1 MRFSTFL
8 AWLVFLAMALF
19 AGSGCAPYVPGD
31 GRLVL
36 VRVDDG
42 LAARVVSGLPAGSSK
57 PEPFFLGDAAAWGAR
72 YWDQVGAR
80 LRTYGDLTSDE
91 WDERPAAT
99 IDVRCADSVESL
111 FQGEVFGS
119 YSEVDGVIRVDCG
132 GALFDRRNAYR
143 EDQLASAFAHE
154 FGHALGLGHVSDR
167 DSVMS
172 STSAARGNLSSRDV
186 AEFCASA
193 EHTPEVCP

>member
-1 MRFSTFL
+1 MSRFVAWVIFL
-8 AWLVFLAMALF
+8 LMVVF
-19 AGSGCAPYVPGD
+19 AGCAARAPGD
-31 GRLVL
+31 GRLVV
-36 VRVDDG
+36 VRVDDR
-42 LAARVVSGLPAGSSK
+42 LAAVVAQGLPAGSSK
-57 PEPFFLGDAAAWGAR
+57 PEPFFLGDAAARGAR

-91 WDERPAAT
+91 WGERPAAT

-111 FQGEVFGS
+111 FRGEVFGS
-119 YSEVDGVIRVDCG
+119 YSEVDGIIRIDCDG
-132 GALFDRRNAYR
+132 PLRDRQNAYR
-143 EDQLASAFAHE
+143 EDLLAAAFAHE